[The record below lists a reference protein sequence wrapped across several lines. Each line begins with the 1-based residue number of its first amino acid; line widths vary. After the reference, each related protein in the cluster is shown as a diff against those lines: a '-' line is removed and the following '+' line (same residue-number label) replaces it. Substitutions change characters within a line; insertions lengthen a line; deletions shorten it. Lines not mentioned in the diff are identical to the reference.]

1 MHMLKKIDL
10 ALQLG
15 NDESEALKKEIDT
28 LGARLTALQQE
39 IKKAGIPVMVILE
52 GWGTSGKG
60 SLIGRILRYLDP
72 RGARMYSITQPTGE
86 EARKPAM
93 NRFWLTL
100 PAKGEIAVYDRSWY
114 HDWMTIGKPWKQK
127 EIEIFERQLTDDG
140 YVIFKFFLHIS
151 KKEQKKRLKE
161 LESSKNTAWRVS
173 GADLHQNKNYETYE
187 KCFENMLETTSYS
200 FAPWKVVSGM
210 KRKMALRDVLS
221 EIVTRMEDILAK
233 VQIEGKDALQK
244 QGILPEEMQ
253 FQMAPQPKLSEI
265 DLSQEMS
272 DEEYW
277 QKLDE
282 LQKELLGLTYKL
294 YRKKIPMVICYEGWD
309 AAGKGGNIKRLVSGM
324 DARDYMVHPVAAPTS
339 EEKSRHFLWR
349 FWKNIPKTGHIAIF
363 DRTWYGR
370 VMVERIEGFA
380 TEKQWKRA
388 YNEINEF
395 EQELHDWG
403 AIIVKFWL
411 QIDKDVQL
419 ERFTERQNT
428 PEKQWK
434 ITDEDWRNR
443 EKWDAYEVA
452 IDEMIENTSTKV
464 APWHIIESNNKHYAR
479 IKAIEIV
486 IEAIKNRLAE
496 I

>member
-233 VQIEGKDALQK
+233 VQTEGKDALQK

-253 FQMAPQPKLSEI
+253 FQMAPQPKL
-265 DLSQEMS
+265 
-272 DEEYW
+272 
-277 QKLDE
+277 
-282 LQKELLGLTYKL
+282 
-294 YRKKIPMVICYEGWD
+294 
-309 AAGKGGNIKRLVSGM
+309 
-324 DARDYMVHPVAAPTS
+324 
-339 EEKSRHFLWR
+339 
-349 FWKNIPKTGHIAIF
+349 
-363 DRTWYGR
+363 
-370 VMVERIEGFA
+370 
-380 TEKQWKRA
+380 
-388 YNEINEF
+388 
-395 EQELHDWG
+395 
-403 AIIVKFWL
+403 
-411 QIDKDVQL
+411 
-419 ERFTERQNT
+419 
-428 PEKQWK
+428 
-434 ITDEDWRNR
+434 
-443 EKWDAYEVA
+443 
-452 IDEMIENTSTKV
+452 
-464 APWHIIESNNKHYAR
+464 
-479 IKAIEIV
+479 
-486 IEAIKNRLAE
+486 
-496 I
+496 